1 METKRG
7 ILSVPVV
14 ALVALSFALGCSEFI
29 VVGILPE
36 IAGSLAVEITLVGN
50 LVGVFAGVYAVCTP
64 VLALATARVRKFCLL
79 MALCA
84 VFIVGN
90 VAAALAPSYEVLLV
104 ARVLAAS
111 VSGAACT
118 VSMTFVKDIAAPAM
132 RPKVIAVI
140 FAGFSVASVLGVP
153 LGTAITQAAGWHA
166 AFWTISALLVVV
178 TGVLAAVLPR
188 GGGEEGGG
196 SAGGSDTEGTA
207 VNSAANVAPAA
218 GARAS
223 IVGAVSGSQGGTAF
237 LLSQLAVLKDPRT
250 VLNALQI
257 LLSMAGLYVYYTY
270 LNPLL
275 VQVVGVPDA
284 ALPLALSA
292 YGAMAILSNLSAG
305 VVADRWGQRALPF
318 VYGALAALLLAL
330 PFSTAAGPVL
340 GMANCLALAYVTALH
355 NSQVQVLFMEV
366 AEESYPQALNFA
378 SSLNPTFYNI
388 GITVGSLVGGAA
400 LTGVGGCA
408 WLGPV
413 GAMLAAAACGVAAL
427 LRIRLAATSIPEE
440 RDASPEGARP

>member
-64 VLALATARVRKFCLL
+64 VLALATARVRKFRLL

-118 VSMTFVKDIAAPAM
+118 VSMTFVKDVAAPAM

-188 GGGEEGGG
+188 GGGEEGEARDAAPSSKGG
-196 SAGGSDTEGTA
+196 E
-207 VNSAANVAPAA
+207 
-218 GARAS
+218 
-223 IVGAVSGSQGGTAF
+223 AF

-275 VQVVGVPDA
+275 VQVVGVPEA

-330 PFSTAAGPVL
+330 PFSTAASPVL

-388 GITVGSLVGGAA
+388 GITVGSLAGGAA
-400 LTGVGGCA
+400 LAGVGGYA

-413 GAMLAAAACGVAAL
+413 GAVLAAAACGLAVL
-427 LRIRLAATSIPEE
+427 LRNKLKAPISTLEE
-440 RDASPEGARP
+440 RDAMPEGARP

>member
-7 ILSVPVV
+7 ILSIPVV

-64 VLALATARVRKFCLL
+64 VLALATARVRKFRLL

-90 VAAALAPSYEVLLV
+90 VAAALAPSYEVMLV

-153 LGTAITQAAGWHA
+153 LGTAITQIAGWHA
-166 AFWTISALLVVV
+166 AFWAISALLVVV

-188 GGGEEGGG
+188 EGGEEEGAHDAVPG
-196 SAGGSDTEGTA
+196 SK
-207 VNSAANVAPAA
+207 
-218 GARAS
+218 
-223 IVGAVSGSQGGTAF
+223 GGTAF

-275 VQVVGVPDA
+275 VQVVGVPEA

-330 PFSTAAGPVL
+330 PFSTEAGPVL

-366 AEESYPQALNFA
+366 AEESFPQALNFA

-388 GITVGSLVGGAA
+388 GITVGSLVGGTA
-400 LTGVGGCA
+400 LAGVGGYA

-413 GAMLAAAACGVAAL
+413 GAALAAAACGAAAL
-427 LRIRLAATSIPEE
+427 LRIKLAATSTPKE
-440 RDASPEGARP
+440 RDASPEGARS